1 MVVEAQAVDECVGLG
16 QAEHAGLG
24 VARLG
29 QWGDRADFHKAKAHG
44 TQAVD
49 AAGVFVQ
56 AGGHA
61 HAVRKIQAGDGDR
74 VVHPAVAVSQF
85 ERVALAGSQA
95 GHGDVVG
102 DFGVQIE
109 QNAAG
114 EGVGH
119 QRHRIIPAFRF
130 QLPPL
135 SLRTFQAFLMTTP
148 ALSQDELKTLV
159 GQAALQ
165 YVVPGE
171 IVGVGTGSTVN
182 KFIDALATIKD
193 QIKGA
198 VSSSVAST
206 ERLQALGIKVFDS
219 NEVDKLSVY
228 IDGADEIDGAGNM
241 VKGGGA
247 ALTREKIVAAQS
259 AKFVC
264 IADES
269 KLVQTLGKF
278 PLPVEVIPM
287 ATQRVIAQF
296 AAKGGKGSIRLKDGK
311 PLVTDNG
318 QYIVDVTGLQITD
331 PLAFEAEVS
340 QWPGVVTVG
349 VFAYQRAQVCLL
361 GTASGV
367 KTLAFQ

>member
-1 MVVEAQAVDECVGLG
+1 MTNAQNPPEL
-16 QAEHAGLG
+16 L
-24 VARLG
+24 
-29 QWGDRADFHKAKAHG
+29 
-44 TQAVD
+44 TQD
-49 AAGVFVQ
+49 A
-56 AGGHA
+56 
-61 HAVRKIQAGDGDR
+61 
-74 VVHPAVAVSQF
+74 
-85 ERVALAGSQA
+85 
-95 GHGDVVG
+95 
-102 DFGVQIE
+102 
-109 QNAAG
+109 
-114 EGVGH
+114 
-119 QRHRIIPAFRF
+119 
-130 QLPPL
+130 
-135 SLRTFQAFLMTTP
+135 
-148 ALSQDELKTLV
+148 LKTLV

-165 YVVPGE
+165 YVVSGE

-182 KFIDALATIKD
+182 KFIDALATMKD

-206 ERLQALGIKVFDS
+206 ERLRALGIPVFDS
-219 NEVDKLSVY
+219 NEVAHLSVY
-228 IDGADEIDGAGNM
+228 IDGADEIDGQGNM

-269 KLVQTLGKF
+269 KLVQCLGNF

-287 ATQRVIAQF
+287 ATQRVITQF
-296 AAKGGKGSIRLKDGK
+296 AAMGGSATIRLKAGV

-318 QYIVDVTGLQITD
+318 QYIVDVTGLKIVD
-331 PLAFEAEVS
+331 PRAFESEVS

-367 KTLAFQ
+367 KTLVF